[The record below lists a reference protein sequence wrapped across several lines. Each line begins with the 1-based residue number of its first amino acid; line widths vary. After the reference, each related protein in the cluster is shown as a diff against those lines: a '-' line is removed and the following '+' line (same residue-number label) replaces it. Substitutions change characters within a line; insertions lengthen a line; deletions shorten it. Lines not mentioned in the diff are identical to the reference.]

1 MGTTEPK
8 RVQVPRMGVL
18 QRITGVLF
26 RPGEVFRDVIEHP
39 SYKTALFALIG
50 VNVFFTALVIPK
62 FIEHMHWSV
71 QYGPMAEELS
81 PAQNEAFHA
90 MSPTV
95 LASQPL
101 LTAVVGPLALF
112 LLYAVLLRV
121 YGNFSGAKVGMGT
134 LFAVTVFGF
143 VPHILG
149 LTVDSLLRL
158 MADPQQLQAA
168 TFSLARLF
176 PDLGQG
182 AQFLLLDRI
191 NPFTVWAILL
201 TAYGG
206 AQALGVSFRKTGVFL
221 MGLWV
226 VFTLMGALTATLPG
240 R

>member
-1 MGTTEPK
+1 MAKTAPDTVPAPRLGT
-8 RVQVPRMGVL
+8 L
-18 QRITGVLF
+18 QRIIEVLI
-26 RPGEVFRDVIEHP
+26 RPREVFRDVIEHP
-39 SYKTALFALIG
+39 TYKSALFVLIG

-71 QYGPMAEELS
+71 EYGPMALELS
-81 PAQNEAFHA
+81 PAQIEAFYA
-90 MSPTV
+90 MSPSV

-101 LTAVVGPLALF
+101 ITAVLGPLALF
-112 LLYAVLLRV
+112 LLYTVLLRV
-121 YGNFSGAKVGMGT
+121 FGNFAGSKVTMGT

-158 MADPQQLQAA
+158 TADIQQLQAA

-206 AQALGVSFRKTGVFL
+206 AQALKVSFRKTGVFL
-221 MGLWV
+221 MGIWV
-226 VFTLMGALTATLPG
+226 VFTFMGAFTAMLPG
-240 R
+240 K